1 MSSNS
6 CVQLTQNLTV
16 IAMTT
21 TNPINFTSLQFSLS
35 VNSLAIFLFSKYPF
49 NFGHAYNFCVNQDEF
64 GFSEVGQTFNI
75 DLSNYQGYYM
85 LILIYPQGVSLASYG
100 GCQIIPNLTMTFQ
113 NTTISPIENETVIN
127 NFANQKETGFCTC
140 YNNQSVILGTTC
152 NSSNYV
158 SAISLN
164 SLNNQLITLTC
175 QAFYPTS
182 NTIVEFITPITCLH
196 FGASVT
202 ASIIFI
208 ANQQVIDFL
217 NSNNIK
223 YSVISSSTCQLTSKL
238 PSCIRQCKSL
248 SQIANLLSPPT
259 KYSIISSKLWN
270 EIVQD
275 LYLAYSVYKYINHL
289 IQYPYPQYIYPAI
302 LDFYNFYENFE
313 PYPFTSLLKA
323 QKGIPLTVNEFNKL
337 VNAIIELANENNIKL
352 QKQLNKVQH
361 DQIVKA
367 SQFSNIVYD
376 VNQFLT
382 FNHNQYFLI
391 SCTGNEFN
399 NLLNSINTFLTVL
412 IKKLLIDIT
421 IPPNVYIKNLL
432 IYETLNTIFAYGSVG
447 NLVINQN
454 NYRIFL
460 YNNSSINLININ
472 VDYEGIFLN
481 NNAFV
486 NTINVG
492 TEYYGVILYDYSTL
506 EVLNMEDN
514 EGGVNTNNYS
524 TINLLTTEIDNGGV
538 ILYDNSFI
546 NTINIQ
552 TENYGIYL
560 YNDSTVSTL
569 NIETDNG
576 GVSLFNNASANK
588 INIGTENY
596 SIDLLNNAYI
606 NTLYVGDNVGGIYLY
621 DNAVIE
627 NLICKQNPGGVHIS
641 GNAKIINNQCL

>member
-1 MSSNS
+1 MSSNY
-6 CVQLTQNLTV
+6 CVQLKQNILLV
-16 IAMTT
+16 SMTT
-21 TNPINFTSLQFSLS
+21 TNPINFSCLQFSLNA
-35 VNSLAIFLFSKYPF
+35 NSLVIFLFSKYPF
-49 NFGHAYNFCVNQDEF
+49 NLGTGHEFCVNQDEF
-64 GFSEVGQTFNI
+64 GFAQFGQNFNI
-75 DLSNYQGYYM
+75 NLTNYQGYYM
-85 LILIYPQGVSLASYG
+85 LILIDTNAIGYFNIISNCDAISVSSPF
-100 GCQIIPNLTMTFQ
+100 IMTFQ
-113 NTTISPIENETVIN
+113 NTTITPVQNLTVN
-127 NFANQKETGFCTC
+127 SNFDGQYETGFCPG
-140 YNNQSVILGTTC
+140 YDIQSTTLGTTC
-152 NSSNYV
+152 NSPNFV

-164 SLNNQLITLTC
+164 SLNNQLVIMSC

-182 NTIVEFITPITCLH
+182 NTTVEFAIPISCDY
-196 FGASVT
+196 FGAYLT
-202 ASIIFI
+202 AEIVFS

-217 NSNNIK
+217 NNENAS
-223 YSVISSSTCQLTSKL
+223 YSILSLTECPIVS
-238 PSCIRQCKSL
+238 PPECTTSYRQIPCKSFF
-248 SQIANLLSPPT
+248 QILKLLSPPT

-275 LYLAYSVYKYINHL
+275 LYLAYSVYKYINYL
-289 IQYPYPQYIYPAI
+289 MQYPYPENIYPAI

-337 VNAIIELANENNIKL
+337 IDAIIEFANENNISL

-432 IYETLNTIFAYGSVG
+432 IYETSNTISAYGSIG

-472 VDYEGIFLN
+472 VDNE
-481 NNAFV
+481 
-486 NTINVG
+486 
-492 TEYYGVILYDYSTL
+492 GVIL
-506 EVLNMEDN
+506 
-514 EGGVNTNNYS
+514 NN
-524 TINLLTTEIDNGGV
+524 
-538 ILYDNSFI
+538 NSFI
-546 NTINIQ
+546 NSINIQ

-560 YNDSTVSTL
+560 YDYSTLSTL

-576 GVSLFNNASANK
+576 GVTLYNNTFANT

-596 SIDLLNNAYI
+596 GIYLLNNAYI

-627 NLICKQNPGGVHIS
+627 NLICKQNPGRVSIS